1 MTFDG
6 TGVSVFELKRD
17 IITLSQLGDGT
28 DFDLAIYSI
37 DNNEEYNDDTAI
49 ISRGT
54 TVVARRLP
62 AAKPGAGRAAR
73 YVSGKMPVAAKNQHR
88 VETSRNVPIKGTPAS
103 SALAENKDMTEE
115 EKIAAMF
122 QAGGEQWEQQ
132 QQQMAGQK
140 AIHRTGG
147 YQKSVSVPDKPL
159 PPGYTCHRCGN
170 KGHWIQ
176 ACPTNND
183 PGFDGRPKFRRTTG
197 IPRSFL
203 KAVEKPTALT
213 SDGTVDVSQLPAGV
227 MYTSAGEWVIAEP
240 DKAAWEQFQA
250 KSKAS
255 AEKAEALATSNK
267 ELSER
272 GLECPID
279 KRMFVD
285 PMKTPCCGKTYCR
298 DCIENALLG
307 NDFICPSCS
316 SDNVLVDN
324 LVSDEETVTKM
335 KTYEEEKIQAKK
347 EEKEKSASP
356 VPEKTSVQS
365 PGKQEARK
373 SSSPKPAGPTTI
385 DRTASASAT
394 PQPTSTDSKKR
405 PAEEPLENS
414 RIPTGPKAMVNKQNA
429 QPINAAPKNDMNQF
443 VQQMNAMSQ
452 GLPPNQQGMPFMP
465 PNMNMGFNPMMGMP
479 GMNMMPMNPMMMNG
493 GWGGMGGYGM
503 NGMGGFSQQ
512 NQPRNMYNG
521 GSNNHNNGGNFNLMG
536 MPNGGAYGGQQWQ
549 GGNQAGWNN
558 GNMNGMA
565 PQQQN
570 GISNGANGEDE
581 DAYFRKPVNPH
592 RHQARNRRQRSV
604 DYREM

>member
-1 MTFDG
+1 M
-6 TGVSVFELKRD
+6 
-17 IITLSQLGDGT
+17 
-28 DFDLAIYSI
+28 
-37 DNNEEYNDDTAI
+37 
-49 ISRGT
+49 
-54 TVVARRLP
+54 
-62 AAKPGAGRAAR
+62 
-73 YVSGKMPVAAKNQHR
+73 
-88 VETSRNVPIKGTPAS
+88 
-103 SALAENKDMTEE
+103 
-115 EKIAAMF
+115 
-122 QAGGEQWEQQ
+122 
-132 QQQMAGQK
+132 
-140 AIHRTGG
+140 
-147 YQKSVSVPDKPL
+147 
-159 PPGYTCHRCGN
+159 
-170 KGHWIQ
+170 
-176 ACPTNND
+176 
-183 PGFDGRPKFRRTTG
+183 
-197 IPRSFL
+197 
-203 KAVEKPTALT
+203 VEKPTALT

-227 MYTSAGEWVIAEP
+227 MYTSAGEWVVAEP

-255 AEKAEALATSNK
+255 AEKAEALATGNK

-285 PMKTPCCGKTYCR
+285 PMKTPCCGKTFCR

-307 NDFICPSCS
+307 NDFVCPSCS

-335 KTYEEEKIQAKK
+335 KTYEEEKAQAKK

-356 VPEKTSVQS
+356 APEKSSVQS
-365 PGKQEARK
+365 PGEQEARK
-373 SSSPKPAGPTTI
+373 SSSPKPAGPATNG
-385 DRTASASAT
+385 RTASASAT

-405 PAEEPLENS
+405 PAEEPLENP
-414 RIPTGPKAMVNKQNA
+414 RIPTGPKAMVNKQNS

-503 NGMGGFSQQ
+503 NGMGGFPQQ
-512 NQPRNMYNG
+512 NQPRNMYGG
-521 GSNNHNNGGNFNLMG
+521 GSNTNNGGNFNPMG
-536 MPNGGAYGGQQWQ
+536 MPNGGAYGAQQWQ

-558 GNMNGMA
+558 GNMIGMA

-570 GISNGANGEDE
+570 GFQNGANGEDE